1 MNSRAQG
8 FGILESCGKRKNTKH
23 KELNN
28 QMPNSGTGGTM
39 IDPTLSV
46 AITAT
51 KMMFAAY
58 SGYQKGKLANSDQG
72 LREEVRRRAEGIRE
86 MLHPLYKNAHR
97 NKLRN
102 LRSEIQGVMDIC
114 DDFAD
119 SAKYSIS
126 HTPNSQHDAAV
137 QLKKKSL
144 KMLVEHDFNT
154 LDKLVNCEKSI
165 PNVAQKINSSENE
178 NSLIVEVGQIRTMLI
193 QSKNYFTQRNM
204 IIDGYIKK

>member
-1 MNSRAQG
+1 
-8 FGILESCGKRKNTKH
+8 
-23 KELNN
+23 
-28 QMPNSGTGGTM
+28 M

-72 LREEVRRRAEGIRE
+72 LREEVRRRAEAVKE
-86 MLHPLYKNAHR
+86 MLHPLHKNAHR
-97 NKLRN
+97 KKLRS
-102 LRSEIQGVMDIC
+102 LRSEIQEVMDLC
-114 DDFAD
+114 DEFAS

-144 KMLVEHDFNT
+144 KILVEHDFNT
-154 LDKLVNCEKSI
+154 LDKLVNCEKFISEMT
-165 PNVAQKINSSENE
+165 QKINNSSDENT
-178 NSLIVEVGQIRTMLI
+178 LIQEIGEIRTMLI
-193 QSKNYFTQRNM
+193 ESKNYFTQRNM